1 MDFLKAFSIAQAV
14 IFVIYIF
21 YGLYVYSFQ
30 GQFTLAVA
38 FQGVSRY
45 SWQTVGNALHLVSAI
60 IAGGLYGNIGLK
72 IFYVS
77 IVERYLKGPSL
88 LSTRG
93 RICWSAIVVVFW
105 WVGFVIGAAIPQV
118 QTLSGMVGA
127 ATNMQFTYSFP
138 TGFTFLYLVQLDAAA
153 EDAPYSPGSQLHRR
167 DSWRDWSRW
176 RRGLLGSLQHR
187 RPLMQAFKWMNFVLC
202 LAALATAGLGIY
214 GSGLSIAAAFDSSAA
229 SSFGCAAPV

>member
-1 MDFLKAFSIAQAV
+1 
-14 IFVIYIF
+14 
-21 YGLYVYSFQ
+21 VYSFQ
-30 GQFTLAVA
+30 GQYTLAVA

-45 SWQTVGNALHLVSAI
+45 SWQTVGNVLNLISTV

-72 IFYVS
+72 IFYVNV
-77 IVERYLKGPSL
+77 VERFLHGPAL
-88 LSTRG
+88 LTRRG
-93 RICWSAIVVVFW
+93 RLCWSALVLVFW

-138 TGFTFLYLVQLDAAA
+138 TGFTFLYLVQLDATADDGA
-153 EDAPYSPGSQLHRR
+153 YSPGKETSRV
-167 DSWRDWSRW
+167 DDWASVSRW
-176 RRGLLGSLQHR
+176 KRGLFGSTKHR
-187 RPLMQAFKWMNFVLC
+187 QPLLQAFKWVNLVLC

-229 SSFGCAAPV
+229 TSFGCAAPV